1 MADAG
6 ARGILR
12 RMQRLVGLIVLVG
25 CSSPSGPKTS
35 TVVSDDAPTRWEDLV
50 YFVTQHTYRND
61 PATAVGLGV
70 HDFDGQLPDRSPKA
84 LENMTAQLR
93 KDQAALEAATDLKP
107 AQKFERDVLLFSIR
121 SELFNIVERDIYR
134 RNPMTY
140 TGAINLDAYI
150 IRDYAPMVVRAA
162 AVIKLCTALPA
173 YLAQARANLQLPIP
187 RTWIDTALLQTKGM
201 VEFADK
207 DVRNELT
214 KKVDIPLANQADIDP
229 ALDTCKAALAEHAAW
244 LEKQQPHGT
253 NDFALGPT
261 KFLAM
266 LRETQGVDIDAKMLT
281 AIADEDLRRNL
292 AAIEEAARAIDP
304 KRSTVAVVEELANV
318 KPDASEVIAFA
329 AKQAEEMR
337 AFVVANEIVS
347 IPTQDVAVVKESP
360 PFQRWNAAFLDRPGP
375 FEQKALPSYYYI
387 SPPDPK
393 WPPAEQRAYI
403 PPKDDLLFT
412 TVHEVWPGHFLH
424 GLHIAKNPSRVLQ
437 AHCTYS
443 NSEGWAH
450 YTEEMMFDAGV
461 GQQTPQ
467 ARIGMLK
474 EALLRNV
481 RFVATIGL
489 HTRGMTVDEAQKL
502 FATKGFVDAGNARQQ
517 AVRGTFDPMYLAY
530 TLGKIM
536 IRNLKTEWMKANP
549 GKSMRDFHDTL
560 LSYACA
566 PLPLIRR
573 AMLGDAATGSGL

>member
-1 MADAG
+1 MRFGVLA
-6 ARGILR
+6 L
-12 RMQRLVGLIVLVG
+12 LVA
-25 CSSPSGPKTS
+25 CSSASSPKTS
-35 TVVSDDAPTRWEDLV
+35 TVTSDDAPSRFEDLV
-50 YFVTQHTYRND
+50 SFISTHLHRLQPD
-61 PATAVGLGV
+61 DAVSLGL
-70 HDFDGQLPDRSPKA
+70 HDFDGTLPDRSRKSLA
-84 LENMTAQLR
+84 DMTAQLE
-93 KDQAALEAATDLKP
+93 KDKAALEAAKELAP
-107 AQKFERDVLLFSIR
+107 AQQLERDVLLQKLR
-121 SELFNIVERDIYR
+121 AELFDLVERDVYR
-134 RNPMTY
+134 TNPMAY
-140 TGAINLDAYI
+140 TGSINLDAYI
-150 IRDYAPMVVRAA
+150 IRDYAPAFARAA
-162 AVIKLCTALPA
+162 AVIKLCNALPA
-173 YLAQARANLQLPIP
+173 FLAQARENLKLPMP
-187 RTWIDTALLQTKGM
+187 RTWIDTALLQTKGFI
-201 VEFADK
+201 EFADK
-207 DVRNELT
+207 DVRTEFA
-214 KKVDIPLANQADIDP
+214 KVDIPLANQAQIDP
-229 ALDTCKAALAEHAAW
+229 ALDTCKAALAQHAAW
-244 LEKQQPHGT
+244 LEQQQPQGT
-253 NDFALGPT
+253 TDFALGPT
-261 KFLAM
+261 KFFAM
-266 LRETQGVDIDAKMLT
+266 LRETQGVEIDAKTLQ
-281 AIADEDLRRNL
+281 AIAEEDLRRNL

-304 KRSTVAVVEELANV
+304 KRPTAAVVEELANA
-318 KPDASEVIAFA
+318 KPAAAEVLAFA
-329 AKQAEEMR
+329 TKQADEMR
-337 AFVVANEIVS
+337 AFIVANAIVT
-347 IPTQDVAVVKESP
+347 IPSQDVAVVKESP

-375 FEQKALPSYYYI
+375 FEKKQLPSYYYI

-412 TVHEVWPGHFLH
+412 TIHEVWPGHFLH
-424 GLHIAKNPSRVLQ
+424 GLHIRKNPSRVLQ
-437 AHCTYS
+437 SFCTYS

-536 IRNLKTEWMKANP
+536 IRNLKAAWLKANP
-549 GKSMRDFHDTL
+549 GKTVRDFHDTL

-573 AMLGDAATGSGL
+573 AMLGDAAGSPL